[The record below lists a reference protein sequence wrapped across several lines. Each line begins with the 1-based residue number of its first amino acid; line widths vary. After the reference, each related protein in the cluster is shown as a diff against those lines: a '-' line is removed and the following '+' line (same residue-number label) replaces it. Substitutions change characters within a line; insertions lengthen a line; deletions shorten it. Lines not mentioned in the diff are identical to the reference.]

1 MWLYFRK
8 RTKTY
13 SIIVNVID
21 PNPIKTTIDNKEY
34 TVVKRESTLEAPT
47 GYEKTQI
54 ETRIAKMKGL
64 AAIIK
69 VGGHTETIVKEKM
82 LRCED
87 ALNATKAAMQSGII
101 EGGGKVFYQL
111 SNILLDLGVD
121 ELVEPILKN
130 TLQTPFLQILENA
143 GIKKEEIL
151 PTLTGDLWYDA
162 STDEV
167 VNNLEKGIIDPASV
181 AKSGITNA
189 ISIASI
195 FLTTE
200 AAITNEEHKSITDDD
215 LM

>member
-1 MWLYFRK
+1 MERLDKFLCDLGIGSRK
-8 RTKTY
+8 EVKEY
-13 SIIVNVID
+13 
-21 PNPIKTTIDNKEY
+21 IKTRFEIAGVN
-34 TVVKRESTLEAPT
+34 
-47 GYEKTQI
+47 I
-54 ETRIAKMKGL
+54 ELFT
-64 AAIIK
+64 
-69 VGGHTETIVKEKM
+69 
-82 LRCED
+82 ED
-87 ALNATKAAMQSGII
+87 ALNATIAARESGII

-181 AKSGITNA
+181 AISAVTNA
-189 ISIASI
+189 LSIAGI
-195 FLTTE
+195 VLTTE
-200 AAITNEEHKSITDDD
+200 CDIIAKKLNGERR
-215 LM
+215 